1 LQIFLLVFQVL
12 LLQNQDLLLL
22 FSIRNF
28 FLKLGLKF
36 LALFALRIKFC
47 VSILLL
53 SLQSLR
59 LFFYFALKFLTIHLD
74 SIFIALDCPFKL
86 GVQVT
91 CFLLC
96 ELDLLLVESSLT
108 LKVDLSLCELIF
120 FLINLGLQLL
130 ITLQKIGSFFNGFVF
145 HSEQLFIALCNL
157 RYQRFLLVFKSS
169 ASSFLT
175 SNLLS
180 ESVYLIGEFS
190 SFRVEFPLKYLD
202 LGSVSR
208 LLSVESLFSVTEI
221 LLQRVDSLLSQADFA
236 FKVRNHLFVLL
247 NRMVQIALDHLH
259 LVFVVVGLFTEFL
272 LVLFY
277 QLICSA
283 GVTLFFV
290 VEALL
295 ETLFFRLIELF
306 ELLQLFLGLRVDFLK
321 LLLVQAFF
329 FFKFLF

>member
-1 LQIFLLVFQVL
+1 M
-12 LLQNQDLLLL
+12 
-22 FSIRNF
+22 
-28 FLKLGLKF
+28 KLGLKF
-36 LALFALRIKFC
+36 LALFALSIKFC

-59 LFFYFALKFLTIHLD
+59 LFFYLTLKFLAIHLD

-157 RYQRFLLVFKSS
+157 RYQSLLLVFKSG

-180 ESVYLIGEFS
+180 ESVNLIGELS
-190 SFRVEFPLKYLD
+190 SFRVELALKCLD
-202 LGSVSR
+202 LGSVGG
-208 LLSVESLFSVTEI
+208 LLSVECLFSVTEI

-236 FKVRNHLFVLL
+236 FEVRNHLFVLL

-259 LVFVVVGLFTEFL
+259 LVFVVVGLFTELL

-277 QLICSA
+277 QLIGSA
-283 GVTLFFV
+283 GVSLFFV